1 MRGAPSRLDLH
12 PHEAL
17 VRDDEAELGRLG
29 DDCSVRPATARDR
42 LGPDGVGLLV
52 HDGRD
57 EHVAAQA
64 CPDRL
69 GARDHDRREAPFHV
83 VGSTTVQPPVLDA
96 RLERRLHAFVADR
109 VHVRV
114 QEERRAAAGATGAA
128 DDVGPAGR
136 NLLHLDLEPGIREPL
151 GHEAR
156 QLTLARTARN
166 EVGVDGV
173 DPNELGGELSKA
185 RRTQLER
192 RRLR

>member
-1 MRGAPSRLDLH
+1 MP
-12 PHEAL
+12 
-17 VRDDEAELGRLG
+17 
-29 DDCSVRPATARDR
+29 C
-42 LGPDGVGLLV
+42 
-52 HDGRD
+52 
-57 EHVAAQA
+57 
-64 CPDRL
+64 
-69 GARDHDRREAPFHV
+69 
-83 VGSTTVQPPVLDA
+83 
-96 RLERRLHAFVADR
+96 VADR

-136 NLLHLDLEPGIREPL
+136 NLLHLDLEPSIREPL

-156 QLTLARTARN
+156 QLALARTAWN

-185 RRTQLER
+185 RRTQPER